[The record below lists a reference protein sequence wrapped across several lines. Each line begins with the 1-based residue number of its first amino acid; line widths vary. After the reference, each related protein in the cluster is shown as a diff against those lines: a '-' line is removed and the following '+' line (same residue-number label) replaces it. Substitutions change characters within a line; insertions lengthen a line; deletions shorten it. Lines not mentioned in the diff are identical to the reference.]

1 MGNYCLILTEC
12 IRWKLMQVLITE
24 CVSLYKTHAFES
36 DQFWMSW
43 NFCTVT
49 YDGVDLLSD
58 EVMN

>member
-1 MGNYCLILTEC
+1 M
-12 IRWKLMQVLITE
+12 
-24 CVSLYKTHAFES
+24 HAFES